1 MNKRKFKVG
10 DKVTIVGLPSIKFPP
25 GAKDDLGTN
34 KLFRYML
41 TKVYTVRGFD
51 KYGHVEL
58 RPNRNNAVWVEPEFL
73 RLRARKRRKPD

>member
-1 MNKRKFKVG
+1 MNTRKFKAG

-41 TKVYTVRGFD
+41 GKV
-51 KYGHVEL
+51 
-58 RPNRNNAVWVEPEFL
+58 
-73 RLRARKRRKPD
+73 